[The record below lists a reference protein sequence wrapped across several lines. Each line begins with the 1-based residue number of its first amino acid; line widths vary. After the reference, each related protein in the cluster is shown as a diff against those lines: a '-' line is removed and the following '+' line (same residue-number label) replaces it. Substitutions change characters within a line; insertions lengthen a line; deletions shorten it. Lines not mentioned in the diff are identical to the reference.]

1 MARGRDARLRAFA
14 SALQSRA
21 MPTPP
26 TRIEQTLTLAVL
38 AVLIAGC
45 FLVLRPFLT
54 AVLWAVVLAATTWP
68 LHARIQ
74 AWLGGRPGVAAGT
87 MTLLVA
93 AVVIMPFVIVG
104 VTLADNFDRMAEFAK
119 RVVDQGP
126 PDPPAWV
133 AQLPLVGDTLQAYW
147 GDLAHDTPRLLTE
160 LRKLVEPAKSALVSG
175 GASVAQG
182 LLQLTLSVLIMYF
195 FLRDGDAATR
205 RLRAAIE
212 RIAPTRGARLL
223 DVAAGTTRGVVYG
236 ILGTALAQGVL
247 TAIGLWIVGIGAAPL
262 LGLVTFFL
270 SPVPIGPP
278 LVWIPAGAWLLSQG
292 NNVAGIFLLLWGAL
306 VVSSIDNFLKPLI
319 ISRGSNLPFILVML
333 GILGGVVA
341 FGFIGVFLGPVLLAI
356 GLALLKEWAVLS
368 DDGAQMPSEAQS
380 LGDPSERKTP

>member
-1 MARGRDARLRAFA
+1 
-14 SALQSRA
+14 
-21 MPTPP
+21 MPAPP

-68 LHARIQ
+68 LHARLQ
-74 AWLGGRPGVAAGT
+74 SWLGGRSGVAAGV
-87 MTLLVA
+87 MTLLIA
-93 AVVIMPFVIVG
+93 GVVIMPFVIVG

-119 RVVDQGP
+119 RVIDEGA

-133 AQLPLVGDTLQAYW
+133 AQLPLVGDTLQSYW
-147 GDLAHDTPRLLTE
+147 MDLAHDTPRLMTE

-195 FLRDGDAATR
+195 FLRDGQAASR
-205 RLRAAIE
+205 RLSAAIE

-247 TAIGLWIVGIGAAPL
+247 NAIGLWIVGIGAAPL
-262 LGLVTFFL
+262 LGLITFFL

-292 NNVAGIFLLLWGAL
+292 HTVSGIFLLLWGAL

-356 GLALLKEWAVLS
+356 GLALLKEWAVLAEDS
-368 DDGAQMPSEAQS
+368 ATAAPAAPVAPLSGNPAD
-380 LGDPSERKTP
+380 RKPT